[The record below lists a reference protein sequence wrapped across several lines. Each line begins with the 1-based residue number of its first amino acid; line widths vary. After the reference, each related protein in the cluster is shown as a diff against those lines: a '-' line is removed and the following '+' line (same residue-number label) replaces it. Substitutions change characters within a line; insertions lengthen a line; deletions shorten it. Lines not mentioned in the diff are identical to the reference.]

1 MGRNNEHIRLEMV
14 DPENNFQHN
23 GIAFNLADK
32 FDIVKSGKPFD
43 IVFTI
48 EENTY
53 NSNNIQFLV
62 KDIKE
67 SETNSI
73 ASVLAQLIRS
83 KDDTVTIDS
92 SLGDLHE

>member
-1 MGRNNEHIRLEMV
+1 M
-14 DPENNFQHN
+14 
-23 GIAFNLADK
+23 ADK

-53 NSNNIQFLV
+53 SNNNIQLLV

-67 SETNSI
+67 SETNNI
-73 ASVLAQLIRS
+73 ASVLALLIHS
-83 KDDTVTIDS
+83 KDDGDVVGTNS
-92 SLGDLHE
+92 SLLNIHE